1 MDDPKNTQ
9 ISRRGFLQWSAAAA
23 GGAAL
28 SGACHVH
35 EKTQEITSGV
45 TLDLWRVRPGGAI
58 PVRGEVPSAA
68 ALVEVDAQGQ
78 ALRALPGRV
87 RGAGEGRA
95 VIAPGDDQGRELFRV
110 ALAWRDEEGRVRVSN
125 AVEVVC
131 TPLMVGG

>member
-28 SGACHVH
+28 GGACQVP
-35 EKTQEITSGV
+35 EKTREIDSQV
-45 TLDLWRVRPGGAI
+45 VLDLWRVRPGGPI
-58 PVRGEVPSAA
+58 PVRGEAPSAL
-68 ALVEVDAQGQ
+68 ALVEVDAQGRP
-78 ALRALPGRV
+78 LRALPGRV

-110 ALAWRDEEGRVRVSN
+110 ALAWRDGEGRLRVSN

-131 TPLMVGG
+131 TPLTVGG